1 MTIVNT
7 ELSAYSL
14 EPSERSVINLINEY
28 PNKVQE
34 AARDYSP
41 SVIAN
46 YAYELA
52 KEYNQFYQNIPIFNE
67 SDPAKLKFRID
78 FSKVVADTIKKAMG
92 LLGIQ
97 VPEKM

>member
-1 MTIVNT
+1 MQT
-7 ELSAYSL
+7 L
-14 EPSERSVINLINEY
+14 EPSERSVISLINAF
-28 PNKVQE
+28 PGRVQE

-52 KEYNQFYQNIPIFNE
+52 KDYNQFYQSVPVFNE
-67 SDPAKLKFRID
+67 SDTAKLKFRID
-78 FSKVVADTIKKAMG
+78 FSKVVAETLKKAMG
-92 LLGIQ
+92 LLGIH